1 MHWSF
6 VHAWCESWQCVVNK
20 LKAQWNN
27 LGFEVFFP
35 SKTWYFGWYFGQSIF
50 FIYIHVIHIIETIS
64 VLYVRDLVPIV
75 QLSSNMIGP
84 SHIETRLFGPRAL
97 WFHNS
102 MLIKPIFGEYSWVVP
117 ICLLPS
123 VFECLSYVCSCCH
136 FYLYNRGR
144 LSFVVLEQL
153 HVVLPKHEHL
163 KHDNNVVVIGGGIT
177 CYLNCL

>member
-1 MHWSF
+1 MG
-6 VHAWCESWQCVVNK
+6 
-20 LKAQWNN
+20 LKFFFHLR
-27 LGFEVFFP
+27 LGILGDILGKVF
-35 SKTWYFGWYFGQSIF
+35 F

-163 KHDNNVVVIGGGIT
+163 KHGNNVVVIGGG
-177 CYLNCL
+177 